1 MKHQIINGVDHMLLY
16 HCNLRIK
23 NPNKHEREEKTF
35 LINSLFEKSDEPTAE
50 EVMQSDEPGRELSL
64 DDFYER
70 LRLAHEND
78 DLETDLPTEVQHP
91 FLRPQLRPYQ
101 KRGIKWMLKREL
113 QTEELPPHFIKLR
126 SKFNRDQ
133 IYYFNKYTQ
142 ELLRDCP
149 PCNVIPSGGL
159 LTDEMG
165 LGKTVE
171 VIGLMLMNPRR
182 SGIKRKIQEEID
194 KPKSTKIMVKCICHK
209 KVKKKYKVVRCSRCA
224 TYQHLRC
231 VFQGEVSEAD
241 REDYI
246 CPLCWKLGEMIIDS
260 PTTVIKSAN
269 YFSLLLIFF
278 NYFSDHCH
286 SHIN

>member
-23 NPNKHEREEKTF
+23 NPSKRERDEKTF
-35 LINSLFEKSDEPTAE
+35 LINSLFEKFDEQTAE
-50 EVMQSDEPGRELSL
+50 EVAQSDEPGRELSL

-70 LRLAHEND
+70 LRQAHEND
-78 DLETDLPTEVQHP
+78 DLETGLPSDVQHP
-91 FLRPQLRPYQ
+91 NLRPQLRPYQ

-113 QTEELPPHFIKLR
+113 QAEDLPSHYTKLR

-133 IYYFNKYTQ
+133 IFYLNKYTQ

-149 PCNVIPSGGL
+149 PCDAIPSGGL

-182 SGIKRKIQEEID
+182 TGIKRKAQEEID
-194 KPKSTKIMVKCICHK
+194 TPKSTKIVVKCICHK
-209 KVKKKYKVVRCSRCA
+209 TDKDKNNVVRCTRCA
-224 TYQHLRC
+224 TYQHSRC
-231 VFQGEVSEAD
+231 VFQREVSEVD

-246 CPLCWKLGEMIIDS
+246 CPFCWKLGEMTIDS
-260 PTTVIKSAN
+260 PTTVI
-269 YFSLLLIFF
+269 
-278 NYFSDHCH
+278 
-286 SHIN
+286 